1 MMQCAIDFNAIYPPH
16 QQNSETSRES
26 AKAVAPNFSLRM
38 IRILN
43 KISKVGGMTD
53 EEGQYGLEIDGNS
66 YRPARVALAKH
77 GLILDSGE
85 RRKTNSG
92 RNAVVWEITH
102 LGMNVLKETI

>member
-1 MMQCAIDFNAIYPPH
+1 MMQSSLDFTAAYPPH
-16 QQNSETSRES
+16 QHNSDTSRES
-26 AKAVAPNFSLRM
+26 AKAVAPNFSARM
-38 IRILN
+38 MRILE
-43 KISKVGGMTD
+43 KISSVGGMTD

-66 YRPARVALAKH
+66 YRPARVTLAKH

-102 LGMNVLKETI
+102 LGMSVLREAR